1 MSGRLNLVSVGPG
14 FAELIPD
21 LARHAL
27 EASDVIVGY
36 DLYLRWIAPWIE
48 GKEQHAPP
56 LTQERE
62 RAQLAL
68 NLAREGRTV
77 SLVSSGDI
85 GIYAM
90 ATLAFDEL
98 REDDTVQVQ
107 VVPGISAAN
116 ACASLL
122 GAPLSHDYATLS
134 LSDLL
139 CPWEW
144 IERRATHIAQADLC
158 AVFYN
163 VQSRGRQEGVYRV
176 LDLMLEH
183 KSPDT
188 VCGVVRNA
196 YREDQTVR
204 ITTLGEL
211 RRGRFD
217 MLTSLVIGNRFT
229 RRKTQ
234 PGGQEWM
241 YTPRGY
247 NAWTEEAPPAA
258 PVQAAPEPDAP
269 PAGAVWVFAGTSDGN
284 AIARD
289 LVQAGETVVVSVA
302 TEYGGRVARDAVP
315 GAFVY
320 AGRRGVEARRQV
332 LRGAKAVVDATHPY
346 SAVMS
351 AQLALLGQELGLPYL
366 RYERPPLLPEGTPGV
381 TLVDGPEDALR
392 TAAQAG
398 PRVFLAT
405 GSGGLSAFTRL
416 PEAQGLQPY
425 ARVAPIASSLDA
437 ASAAGIPSRNLLAM
451 LGPFTREQNVSQW
464 RHWGVQSVI
473 TKDSGEAGGAHD
485 KLAAAQELGIPL
497 IVLRRPALSTSAP
510 YTDPADVLS
519 AVLNLQEHP
528 TP

>member
-1 MSGRLNLVSVGPG
+1 MSGKLNLVSVGPG
-14 FAELIPD
+14 FASMIPD
-21 LARHAL
+21 LAREAL

-48 GKEQHAPP
+48 GKEQHTPP

-68 NLAREGRTV
+68 DFARAGRTV

-98 REDDTVQVQ
+98 LPTDTLEVQ

-144 IERRATHIAQADLC
+144 IEKRASHIAQADLC

-163 VQSRGRQEGVYRV
+163 VQSRGRQEGVYKI
-176 LDLMLEH
+176 LDLMLQH
-183 KSPDT
+183 KRPET

-196 YREDQTVR
+196 YREDQTVS

-211 RRGRFD
+211 RGQKFD

-229 RRKTQ
+229 ARKTQ
-234 PGGQEWM
+234 PGGREWM
-241 YTPRGY
+241 FTPRGY
-247 NAWTEEAPPAA
+247 NSW
-258 PVQAAPEPDAP
+258 APEPETVKAEPAP
-269 PAGAVWVFAGTSDGN
+269 PVGAVWVFAGTSDGN
-284 AIARD
+284 ALARE
-289 LVQAGETVVVSVA
+289 LLSRGETVVLSVA
-302 TEYGGRVARDAVP
+302 SEYGGEVAAKAVP
-315 GAFVY
+315 GAFIY

-332 LRGAKAVVDATHPY
+332 LKGAKAIVDATHPY
-346 SAVMS
+346 AATISP
-351 AQLALLGQELGLPYL
+351 QLAGLGQELGLPYF
-366 RYERPPLLPEGTPGV
+366 RYERPGALEEGTPGV
-381 TLVDGPEDALR
+381 VFADSLEDAVK
-392 TAAQAG
+392 AATDAG
-398 PRVFLAT
+398 ERVFLAT
-405 GSGGLSAFTRL
+405 GSGGLKEFT
-416 PEAQGLQPY
+416 GLGAELQFY
-425 ARVAPIASSLDA
+425 ARVAPIASSLEA
-437 ASAAGIPSRNLLAM
+437 ARSAGIPTSNLLAM
-451 LGPFTREQNVSQW
+451 LGPFSAEQNVSQW

-473 TKDSGEAGGAHD
+473 TKDSGEEGGALS
-485 KLAAAQELGIPL
+485 KLQAARDLGLPL
-497 IVLRRPALSTSAP
+497 IVLRRPNLNLPNAYSRP
-510 YTDPADVLS
+510 EDVLN
-519 AVLNLQEHP
+519 AVEDLEVHP
-528 TP
+528 